1 MQYMQGMAHAEF
13 PDYVSDVA
21 RNLILRL
28 CRWTMLIFFIFIP
41 WSALGAFVRVKAHI
55 MDDVDDSNT
64 DFHTPM
70 QLCYHI
76 GLVISTDIIKAM

>member
-1 MQYMQGMAHAEF
+1 MYILYMQYMQGMAHAEF

-41 WSALGAFVRVKAHI
+41 ILDRWFPQISLK
-55 MDDVDDSNT
+55 
-64 DFHTPM
+64 
-70 QLCYHI
+70 LCYVVRLI
-76 GLVISTDIIKAM
+76 VFNLIAVGEKRLSIEM

>member
-28 CRWTMLIFFIFIP
+28 CRWTMLIFLYLFPYWI
-41 WSALGAFVRVKAHI
+41 G
-55 MDDVDDSNT
+55 
-64 DFHTPM
+64 DFHR
-70 QLCYHI
+70 YR
-76 GLVISTDIIKAM
+76 

>member
-1 MQYMQGMAHAEF
+1 MVLVGLVGLAVLVGLVGLVCLMGL
-13 PDYVSDVA
+13 V
-21 RNLILRL
+21 
-28 CRWTMLIFFIFIP
+28 FFVIIS

>member
-13 PDYVSDVA
+13 PDYVSDAA

-28 CRWTMLIFFIFIP
+28 CRWTMLIFYIY
-41 WSALGAFVRVKAHI
+41 SLVSLGAFVRVRAHI

-76 GLVISTDIIKAM
+76 GLVIFTDIIKGM